1 MAPNQDIT
9 LTVTGMTC
17 GGCVKSVTRVLSAV
31 EGVTSA
37 DVDLAA
43 GRAVIHG
50 KADVQA
56 LVKAVEG
63 AGYGARLA
71 E

>member
-1 MAPNQDIT
+1 MAPKNDIT

-17 GGCVKSVTRVLSAV
+17 GGCVKSVTRVLNAV

-43 GRAVIHG
+43 GRAVVRG
-50 KADVQA
+50 DADPQS

-63 AGYGARLA
+63 AGFGAEIA
-71 E
+71 G